1 MDFDLIM
8 NRGPKRRRLDQ
19 SEVQAQRND
28 NQYLTRPTWSDPEP
42 VGLPTAATQQY
53 YDWASYG
60 NVQPIWNENSRNAT
74 SVASVTDY
82 HIGNWDGCSYPYQPQ
97 NTAGIAPTCSYPNGV
112 ISPWPSF
119 PYTTPHFHEPSQNRM
134 PMFEPSYQQYHFYDA
149 PICQPTTSFQ
159 QWPELSL
166 NDTPP
171 QSLPYHGDQSQNQTV
186 DIEPSSAPFNPNE
199 GVYEEADEADDEGDE
214 EIVCFGMIPYISAK
228 FDQKETTQ
236 GLPTSFPVELQGSTR
251 FSGKDL
257 TNVSGQISPD
267 YSQMIQELLD
277 ETYLEL
283 HVSCITDGFR
293 SVNAQK
299 PPRGPSTISCSLEI
313 SVYGPLEVFEEL
325 GTWFEHYQVYLQD
338 PRECHQEVRYC
349 NPHRLSTDDITS
361 CPLLSDV
368 ISQSSNP
375 LQLELIAQQSDLLDE
390 LCNHQNLEETPQPS
404 VIKRELRR
412 HQKQAL
418 TFMMRREK
426 GRAFS
431 NEDPDIWE
439 MKHTNQGKYFLNRV
453 SHASQLEEPP
463 QCYGGIVADPMGLGK
478 TLTMIAL
485 VATDLDNESPDNDT
499 SRALHPKVPTTLI
512 VVPPSLI
519 GTWEEQLFEHV
530 IDGGLTCHQYHRKGR
545 RISFNKLQGTHIVLT
560 TYHTISAEW
569 DSSNKGKSSVLFSV
583 CWNRIILDEGKFT
596 RLKIHINSRMSQA
609 ICALE
614 SRSRWAVTGTPIQ
627 NRLGDLASLFK
638 FIRVHPYTDR
648 KCFDAD
654 ISRLWKTGEY
664 QEAINRLKRLSKCLI
679 LRRDKGTVSLPHRK
693 DMQCP
698 VDFSPEERSLYDNLR
713 QDTIVIIDEATNCDS
728 DSVKPGSYANVLQQ
742 IESLR
747 LVCNIGLHYHTRHD
761 KVAKNIPEA
770 NKWTKIAQ
778 TTFNLEREMVPTL
791 CLRCSS
797 ASDIT
802 ETISEGPTTTSQNP
816 LFFSCLRFICAECT
830 QSSGQNLQCGH
841 NPRCAV
847 AQVSTSGQSLETSL
861 SDVQP
866 QTDIGLPS
874 KVKALITDI
883 RNLPPHE
890 KCVVFSTWRMTL
902 DIVEAGL
909 EQSSISSV
917 RFDGKVP
924 QRSRQKVVDNFRNDL
939 SVRVM
944 LLTLSCGAAGLTLTV
959 ATRAY
964 LMEPHWNPTLEEQA
978 LARIHRIGQ
987 TQEVT
992 TIRFFMRNS
1001 FEHQVI
1007 KRQESKKYL
1016 AGLLLSPHDNGFGS
1030 ENLGRL
1036 QELSY
1041 LI

>member
-8 NRGPKRRRLDQ
+8 NRRPKRRRLDQ

-28 NQYLTRPTWSDPEP
+28 NQYLSRPTWSDPEP
-42 VGLPTAATQQY
+42 VGLPTAVTQQY
-53 YDWASYG
+53 YEWPSYG

-74 SVASVTDY
+74 SVASVTDH
-82 HIGNWDGCSYPYQPQ
+82 HIRSWGSYSYPYQPQ
-97 NTAGIAPTCSYPNGV
+97 NNVGFGPIYSYPSSVG
-112 ISPWPSF
+112 SQWPLF
-119 PYTTPHFHEPSQNRM
+119 PYTTPHFHEPSRTHV
-134 PMFEPSYQQYHFYDA
+134 PLSEPSYQQHPHYGT
-149 PICQPTTSFQ
+149 PTGQSTNSFQ
-159 QWPELSL
+159 QWPELYL
-166 NDTPP
+166 YNIPP
-171 QSLPYHGDQSQNQTV
+171 QSLPYHSDQSQNQTV
-186 DIEPSSAPFNPNE
+186 DVGPSSALLIPR
-199 GVYEEADEADDEGDE
+199 
-214 EIVCFGMIPYISAK
+214 FGMVPYISAK
-228 FDQKETTQ
+228 LDQRGATQ
-236 GLPTSFPVELQGSTR
+236 SLPMSFPVELEDSAH
-251 FSGKDL
+251 FSSKGL
-257 TNVSGQISPD
+257 SNISGQILPD
-267 YSQMIQELLD
+267 FSQMIQELLD

-283 HVSCITDGFR
+283 HASCIIDGFR

-299 PPRGPSTISCSLEI
+299 PPRGPSIIPCSLEI
-313 SVYGPLEVFEEL
+313 SVYGPLDVFEEL
-325 GTWFEHYQVYLQD
+325 GTWFEHYQVHD
-338 PRECHQEVRYC
+338 
-349 NPHRLSTDDITS
+349 
-361 CPLLSDV
+361 
-368 ISQSSNP
+368 
-375 LQLELIAQQSDLLDE
+375 
-390 LCNHQNLEETPQPS
+390 NLEEAPQPS
-404 VIKRELRR
+404 VIKRELKR

-418 TFMMRREK
+418 TFMMRRER
-426 GRAFS
+426 GWAFS
-431 NEDPDIWE
+431 DRDPDIWE
-439 MKHTNQGKYFLNRV
+439 MKHTNQGKYFFNRV
-453 SHASQLEEPP
+453 SEASQLEEPP

-485 VATDLDNESPDNDT
+485 VATDLDSEISNDNGGDEFH
-499 SRALHPKVPTTLI
+499 SKVLTTLV

-519 GTWEEQLFEHV
+519 GTWEEQLLEHV
-530 IDGGLTCHQYHRKGR
+530 IEGGLTCHQYHRRGR
-545 RISFNKLQGTHIVLT
+545 QISVNKLQSTHIVLT

-569 DSSNKGKSSVLFSV
+569 NSTN
-583 CWNRIILDEGKFT
+583 EGKLT
-596 RLKIHINSRMSQA
+596 TTAHLIRNGSSRMSQA

-638 FIRVHPYTDR
+638 FIKVYPYTDR

-679 LRRDKGTVSLPHRK
+679 LRRDKGTVSLPPRK

-713 QDTIVIIDEATNCDS
+713 QDTVVIIDEATNCDS
-728 DSVKPGSYANVLQQ
+728 DSVKPGSYTNVLQQ

-761 KVAKNIPEA
+761 KIIRNIPEA
-770 NKWTKIAQ
+770 DEWAKTAQ
-778 TTFNLEREMVPTL
+778 TIFNMEREMVPTL

-797 ASDIT
+797 ASDIP

-830 QSSGQNLQCGH
+830 QSSGQNLECGH

-992 TIRFFMRNS
+992 TVRFFMHNS

>member
-1 MDFDLIM
+1 MDLDRIM
-8 NRGPKRRRLDQ
+8 SQGPKRRRLDQ
-19 SEVQAQRND
+19 GQEQAQRTD
-28 NQYLTRPTWSDPEP
+28 TQYLTPPTWSDPEP
-42 VGLPTAATQQY
+42 IAPPTAATQQY
-53 YDWASYG
+53 YEWASYG
-60 NVQPIWNENSRNAT
+60 NVQPIWNENSINAA
-74 SVASVTDY
+74 SVTSVTDY
-82 HIGNWDGCSYPYQPQ
+82 HMGSWDSYSYPYQPQ
-97 NTAGIAPTCSYPNGV
+97 NNARIAPTYSYPNGV
-112 ISPWPSF
+112 SSQWPSF
-119 PYTTPHFHEPSQNRM
+119 PYVTPHFHEPSQNFM
-134 PMFEPSYQQYHFYDA
+134 PMFEPSYQQYRLYDT
-149 PICQPTTSFQ
+149 PIGQPTTSFQ

-166 NDTPP
+166 NYTPP
-171 QSLPYHGDQSQNQTV
+171 QSLPYHGDLSQNQTV
-186 DIEPSSAPFNPNE
+186 DIEPSSALSNPNE

-214 EIVCFGMIPYISAK
+214 EIVCFGMVPYISAK
-228 FDQKETTQ
+228 FDQKGTTQ

-299 PPRGPSTISCSLEI
+299 PPRGPSTIL
-313 SVYGPLEVFEEL
+313 
-325 GTWFEHYQVYLQD
+325 
-338 PRECHQEVRYC
+338 C
-349 NPHRLSTDDITS
+349 N
-361 CPLLSDV
+361 
-368 ISQSSNP
+368 
-375 LQLELIAQQSDLLDE
+375 E

-404 VIKRELRR
+404 VIKRELR
-412 HQKQAL
+412 
-418 TFMMRREK
+418 
-426 GRAFS
+426 S
-431 NEDPDIWE
+431 
-439 MKHTNQGKYFLNRV
+439 V
-453 SHASQLEEPP
+453 SQTSQLEEPP

-485 VATDLDNESPDNDT
+485 VATDLDSEISNDNAGDEFH
-499 SRALHPKVPTTLI
+499 SKVPTTLI

-519 GTWEEQLFEHV
+519 GTWEEQLLEHV
-530 IDGGLTCHQYHRKGR
+530 VESGLTYHQYHQKGR
-545 RISFNKLQGTHIVLT
+545 QISVNKLEGTHIVLT

-569 DSSNKGKSSVLFSV
+569 NSSNKGKSSVLFSV
-583 CWNRIILDEGKFT
+583 CWNRIILDEGKFA
-596 RLKIHINSRMSQA
+596 RLKIN
-609 ICALE
+609 
-614 SRSRWAVTGTPIQ
+614 GT
-627 NRLGDLASLFK
+627 ASL
-638 FIRVHPYTDR
+638 P
-648 KCFDAD
+648 
-654 ISRLWKTGEY
+654 
-664 QEAINRLKRLSKCLI
+664 
-679 LRRDKGTVSLPHRK
+679 PRK

-698 VDFSPEERSLYDNLR
+698 VDFNPDERALYDNLR
-713 QDTIVIIDEATNCDS
+713 ENTIVSIDEASKFGS
-728 DSVKPGSYANVLQQ
+728 DSIKPGSYANVLQQ

-747 LVCNIGLHYHTRHD
+747 LVCNIGLHYYTRHD
-761 KVAKNIPEA
+761 KVTKNIPEA
-770 NKWTKIAQ
+770 DEWAKIAQ
-778 TTFNLEREMVPTL
+778 TTFNIEREMVPIL
-791 CLRCSS
+791 CLQCSS

-802 ETISEGPTTTSQNP
+802 ETISENPTTASQNP

-830 QSSGQNLQCGH
+830 QVSGQNPKCGH
-841 NPRCAV
+841 KPRCAV

-861 SDVQP
+861 SDMQP

-883 RNLPPHE
+883 KSLPPYE
-890 KCVVFSTWRMTL
+890 KCVIFSTWRMTL

-924 QRSRQKVVDNFRNDL
+924 QRSRQKVVDNFRNDP

-964 LMEPHWNPTLEEQA
+964 LMEPHWNPTLKEQA

-992 TIRFFMRNS
+992 TVRFFMRNS

-1016 AGLLLSPHDNGFGS
+1016 AGLLLSPHDSGCGS

>member
-1 MDFDLIM
+1 MDLDRIM
-8 NRGPKRRRLDQ
+8 SRGPKRRRLDQ
-19 SEVQAQRND
+19 GQEQAQRTD
-28 NQYLTRPTWSDPEP
+28 TQYLTPPTWSDPEP
-42 VGLPTAATQQY
+42 IAPPTAATQQY
-53 YDWASYG
+53 YEWASYG
-60 NVQPIWNENSRNAT
+60 NVQPIWNENSINAA
-74 SVASVTDY
+74 SVTSVTDY
-82 HIGNWDGCSYPYQPQ
+82 HMGSWDSYSYPYQPQ
-97 NTAGIAPTCSYPNGV
+97 NNARIAPTCSYPNGV
-112 ISPWPSF
+112 SSQWPSF
-119 PYTTPHFHEPSQNRM
+119 PY
-134 PMFEPSYQQYHFYDA
+134 
-149 PICQPTTSFQ
+149 
-159 QWPELSL
+159 
-166 NDTPP
+166 
-171 QSLPYHGDQSQNQTV
+171 V
-186 DIEPSSAPFNPNE
+186 
-199 GVYEEADEADDEGDE
+199 
-214 EIVCFGMIPYISAK
+214 PYISAK
-228 FDQKETTQ
+228 FDQKGTTQ

-299 PPRGPSTISCSLEI
+299 PPRGPSTILCSLEI

-361 CPLLSDV
+361 CPLLSDL
-368 ISQSSNP
+368 ISQSSNS
-375 LQLELIAQQSDLLDE
+375 LQLELITQQSNLLDE

-418 TFMMRREK
+418 TFMMRRER
-426 GRAFS
+426 GWAFS
-431 NEDPDIWE
+431 DRDPDLWE
-439 MKHTNQGKYFLNRV
+439 MKHTNQGKYV
-453 SHASQLEEPP
+453 SQTSQLEEPP

-485 VATDLDNESPDNDT
+485 VATDLDSEISNDNAGDEFH
-499 SRALHPKVPTTLI
+499 SKVPTTLI

-519 GTWEEQLFEHV
+519 GTWEEQLL
-530 IDGGLTCHQYHRKGR
+530 DGLTYHQYHQKGR
-545 RISFNKLQGTHIVLT
+545 QISVNKLEGTHIVLT

-569 DSSNKGKSSVLFSV
+569 NSSNKGKPSVLFSV
-583 CWNRIILDEGKFT
+583 CWNRIILDEGK
-596 RLKIHINSRMSQA
+596 LK
-609 ICALE
+609 L
-614 SRSRWAVTGTPIQ
+614 
-627 NRLGDLASLFK
+627 
-638 FIRVHPYTDR
+638 
-648 KCFDAD
+648 
-654 ISRLWKTGEY
+654 
-664 QEAINRLKRLSKCLI
+664 LSKCLL
-679 LRRDKGTVSLPHRK
+679 LRRDNGTASLPPRK

-698 VDFSPEERSLYDNLR
+698 VDFNPDERALYDNLR
-713 QDTIVIIDEATNCDS
+713 ENTIVSIDEASKFGS
-728 DSVKPGSYANVLQQ
+728 DSIKPGSYANVLQQ

-747 LVCNIGLHYHTRHD
+747 LVCNIGLHYYTRHD
-761 KVAKNIPEA
+761 KVTKNIPEA
-770 NKWTKIAQ
+770 DEWAKIAQ
-778 TTFNLEREMVPTL
+778 TTFNIEREMVPIL
-791 CLRCSS
+791 CLQCSS

-802 ETISEGPTTTSQNP
+802 ETISENPTTASQNP

-830 QSSGQNLQCGH
+830 QVSGQNPKCGH
-841 NPRCAV
+841 KPRCAV

-861 SDVQP
+861 SDMQP

-883 RNLPPHE
+883 KSLPPYE
-890 KCVVFSTWRMTL
+890 KCVIFSTWRMTL

-924 QRSRQKVVDNFRNDL
+924 QRSRQKVVDNFRNDP

-944 LLTLSCGAAGLTLTV
+944 LLTLSCGAAG
-959 ATRAY
+959 
-964 LMEPHWNPTLEEQA
+964 NPTLKEQA

-992 TIRFFMRNS
+992 TVRFFMRNS
-1001 FEHQVI
+1001 FEHVRELNFLNGISDTATASYQKAGVEEI
-1007 KRQESKKYL
+1007 FSRAVTL
-1016 AGLLLSPHDNGFGS
+1016 AS
-1030 ENLGRL
+1030 
-1036 QELSY
+1036 
-1041 LI
+1041 

>member
-8 NRGPKRRRLDQ
+8 NRRPKRRRLDQ

-28 NQYLTRPTWSDPEP
+28 NQYLSRPTWSDPEP
-42 VGLPTAATQQY
+42 VGLPTAVTQQY
-53 YDWASYG
+53 YEWPSYG

-74 SVASVTDY
+74 SVASVTDH
-82 HIGNWDGCSYPYQPQ
+82 HIRSWGSYSYPYQPQ
-97 NTAGIAPTCSYPNGV
+97 NNVGFGPIYSYPSSVG
-112 ISPWPSF
+112 SQWSLF
-119 PYTTPHFHEPSQNRM
+119 PYTTPHFHEPSRTHV
-134 PMFEPSYQQYHFYDA
+134 PLSESSYQQHPHYGT
-149 PICQPTTSFQ
+149 PTGQSTNSFQ
-159 QWPELSL
+159 QWPELYVD
-166 NDTPP
+166 NTPP
-171 QSLPYHGDQSQNQTV
+171 QSLPYHSDQSQNQTV
-186 DIEPSSAPFNPNE
+186 DVGPSSALLIPHE
-199 GVYEEADEADDEGDE
+199 RVDEVVDKGDE
-214 EIVCFGMIPYISAK
+214 EIVCFGMVPYISAK
-228 FDQKETTQ
+228 LDQRRATQ
-236 GLPTSFPVELQGSTR
+236 SLPMSFPVELEDSTH
-251 FSGKDL
+251 FSGKGL
-257 TNVSGQISPD
+257 SNISGQILPD
-267 YSQMIQELLD
+267 FSQMIQELLD

-283 HVSCITDGFR
+283 HASCIIDGSR

-313 SVYGPLEVFEEL
+313 SVYGPLDVFEEL

-338 PRECHQEVRYC
+338 PRECHREVRYC

-368 ISQSSNP
+368 ISQSSNS
-375 LQLELIAQQSDLLDE
+375 LQLELITQQSDLLDE
-390 LCNHQNLEETPQPS
+390 LCSHDNLEEAPQPS
-404 VIKRELRR
+404 VIKRELKR

-418 TFMMRREK
+418 TFMMRRER
-426 GRAFS
+426 GWAFS
-431 NEDPDIWE
+431 DRDPDIWE
-439 MKHTNQGKYFLNRV
+439 MKHTNQGKYFFNRV
-453 SHASQLEEPP
+453 SEASQLEEPP

-485 VATDLDNESPDNDT
+485 VATDLDSEISNDNGGDEFH
-499 SRALHPKVPTTLI
+499 SKVLTTLI

-519 GTWEEQLFEHV
+519 GTWEEQLLEHV
-530 IDGGLTCHQYHRKGR
+530 IEGGLTCHQYHRRGR
-545 RISFNKLQGTHIVLT
+545 QISVNKLQGTHIVLT

-569 DSSNKGKSSVLFSV
+569 NSTN
-583 CWNRIILDEGKFT
+583 EGKLT
-596 RLKIHINSRMSQA
+596 TTAHLIRNGSSRMSQA

-638 FIRVHPYTDR
+638 FIRVYPYTDR

-679 LRRDKGTVSLPHRK
+679 LRRDKGTVSLPPRK

-713 QDTIVIIDEATNCDS
+713 QDTVVIIDEATNCDS

-747 LVCNIGLHYHTRHD
+747 LVCNIGLHYHTRHE

-778 TTFNLEREMVPTL
+778 TTFNMEREMVPTL

-830 QSSGQNLQCGH
+830 QSSGQNLECGH

-890 KCVVFSTWRMTL
+890 KCIVFSTWRMTL

-992 TIRFFMRNS
+992 TVRFFMRNS

>member
-1 MDFDLIM
+1 MFAT
-8 NRGPKRRRLDQ
+8 
-19 SEVQAQRND
+19 SY
-28 NQYLTRPTWSDPEP
+28 NQYPIYNAPM
-42 VGLPTAATQQY
+42 VQPTA
-53 YDWASYG
+53 
-60 NVQPIWNENSRNAT
+60 
-74 SVASVTDY
+74 
-82 HIGNWDGCSYPYQPQ
+82 
-97 NTAGIAPTCSYPNGV
+97 
-112 ISPWPSF
+112 SF
-119 PYTTPHFHEPSQNRM
+119 R
-134 PMFEPSYQQYHFYDA
+134 
-149 PICQPTTSFQ
+149 
-159 QWPELSL
+159 QWTELSVDNTL
-166 NDTPP
+166 P
-171 QSLPYHGDQSQNQTV
+171 QSIPYHSDLSQSQTV
-186 DIEPSSAPFNPNE
+186 DVKPSSVLPNPHE
-199 GVYEEADEADDEGDE
+199 GVYEVADEVDDEGYE
-214 EIVCFGMIPYISAK
+214 EIVCFGMVPYISAK
-228 FDQKETTQ
+228 FDQNRTTQ
-236 GLPTSFPVELQGSTR
+236 GLPTSFPVKLQGSTR

-257 TNVSGQISPD
+257 PNVSGQISPD

-283 HVSCITDGFR
+283 HASCIVDSFQTL
-293 SVNAQK
+293 NAQK
-299 PPRGPSTISCSLEI
+299 QSRGPLTISCSLEI
-313 SVYGPLEVFEEL
+313 SVYGPLNIFEEL

-338 PRECHQEVRYC
+338 PRECHREARYC
-349 NPHRLSTDDITS
+349 NPHRLSTDDIS
-361 CPLLSDV
+361 ACPLLSDV
-368 ISQSSNP
+368 ISQSSHS
-375 LQLELIAQQSDLLDE
+375 LQLELITQQSDLLDE
-390 LCNHQNLEETPQPS
+390 LCSHQNLEEAPQPS
-404 VIKRELRR
+404 VIKRELKR

-418 TFMMRREK
+418 TFMMRRER
-426 GRAFS
+426 GWAFS
-431 NEDPDIWE
+431 DQDPDIWQ
-439 MKHTNQGKYFLNRV
+439 MKHTGQGKYFFNRV
-453 SHASQLEEPP
+453 SQASQLEEPP

-485 VATDLDNESPDNDT
+485 VATDLDNEIPNDD
-499 SRALHPKVPTTLI
+499 SGEEFYPKVPTTLI

-530 IDGGLTCHQYHRKGR
+530 IEGGLTCHQYHRKGR
-545 RISFNKLQGTHIVLT
+545 QISVNKLKGTNIVLT

-569 DSSNKGKSSVLFSV
+569 SSSNKGTSSILFSV
-583 CWNRIILDEGKFT
+583 FWNRIILDEAHLI
-596 RLKIHINSRMSQA
+596 RNSNSRMSQA
-609 ICALE
+609 MCALE

-627 NRLGDLASLFK
+627 NRLGDLASLFR
-638 FIRVHPYTDR
+638 FVRVHPYTDL

-664 QEAINRLKRLSKCLI
+664 QEAIKRLKRLSKCLL
-679 LRRDKGTVSLPHRK
+679 LRRDKGTVSLPPRK

-698 VDFSPEERSLYDNLR
+698 VDFNPEERALYDNLR
-713 QDTIVIIDEATNCDS
+713 ENTIISIDEASKCDS
-728 DSVKPGSYANVLQQ
+728 DSIKPGSYANVLQQ

-761 KVAKNIPEA
+761 KVIKNTPEA
-770 NKWTKIAQ
+770 DEWAKTAQ
-778 TTFNLEREMVPTL
+778 ATFNMEREMVPIF

-802 ETISEGPTTTSQNP
+802 ETISEGPATTSQNP
-816 LFFSCLRFICAECT
+816 LFFSCLRFVCSECT
-830 QSSGQNLQCGH
+830 QSPGQNPECGH

-861 SDVQP
+861 SDMQP

-883 RNLPPHE
+883 NSLPSYE
-890 KCVVFSTWRMTL
+890 KCVIFSTWRMTL
-902 DIVEAGL
+902 KIVEAGL
-909 EQSSISSV
+909 KQSSISSV
-917 RFDGKVP
+917 RFDGNVP
-924 QRSRQKVVDNFRNDL
+924 QKSRQNVVDKFRNDP

-992 TIRFFMRNS
+992 TVRFFMRNS
-1001 FEHQVI
+1001 FEHQVM

-1016 AGLLLSPHDNGFGS
+1016 AGLLLSPHDNVCGS

-1036 QELSY
+1036 QELSS

>member
-8 NRGPKRRRLDQ
+8 NRRPKRRRLDQ

-28 NQYLTRPTWSDPEP
+28 NKYLSRPTWSDPEP
-42 VGLPTAATQQY
+42 VGLPTAVTQQY
-53 YDWASYG
+53 YEWPSYG

-74 SVASVTDY
+74 SVASVTDH
-82 HIGNWDGCSYPYQPQ
+82 HIRSWGSYSYPYQPQ
-97 NTAGIAPTCSYPNGV
+97 NNVGFGPIYSYPSSVG
-112 ISPWPSF
+112 SQWSLF
-119 PYTTPHFHEPSQNRM
+119 PYTTPHFHEPSRTHV
-134 PMFEPSYQQYHFYDA
+134 PLSESSYQQHPHYGT
-149 PICQPTTSFQ
+149 PTGQSTNSFQ
-159 QWPELSL
+159 QWPELYVD
-166 NDTPP
+166 NTPP

-186 DIEPSSAPFNPNE
+186 DIEPSSAPFNPND
-199 GVYEEADEADDEGDE
+199 GAYEEVDEADDEGDE

-267 YSQMIQELLD
+267 YSQMIQELLN

-325 GTWFEHYQVYLQD
+325 GTWFEHYQVHD
-338 PRECHQEVRYC
+338 
-349 NPHRLSTDDITS
+349 
-361 CPLLSDV
+361 
-368 ISQSSNP
+368 
-375 LQLELIAQQSDLLDE
+375 
-390 LCNHQNLEETPQPS
+390 NLEEAPQPS
-404 VIKRELRR
+404 VIKRELKR

-418 TFMMRREK
+418 TFMMRRER
-426 GRAFS
+426 GWAFS
-431 NEDPDIWE
+431 DRDPDIWE
-439 MKHTNQGKYFLNRV
+439 MKHTNQGKYFFNRV
-453 SHASQLEEPP
+453 SEASQLEEPP

-485 VATDLDNESPDNDT
+485 VATDLDSEISNDNGGDEFH
-499 SRALHPKVPTTLI
+499 SKVLTTLI
-512 VVPPSLI
+512 VVPPSPHLI
-519 GTWEEQLFEHV
+519 RNG
-530 IDGGLTCHQYHRKGR
+530 
-545 RISFNKLQGTHIVLT
+545 S
-560 TYHTISAEW
+560 
-569 DSSNKGKSSVLFSV
+569 
-583 CWNRIILDEGKFT
+583 
-596 RLKIHINSRMSQA
+596 SRMSQA

-638 FIRVHPYTDR
+638 FIRVYPYTDR

-679 LRRDKGTVSLPHRK
+679 LRRDKGTVSLPPRK

-713 QDTIVIIDEATNCDS
+713 QDTVVIIDEATNCDS

-747 LVCNIGLHYHTRHD
+747 LVCNVGLHYHTRHE

-778 TTFNLEREMVPTL
+778 TTFNMEREMVPTL

-830 QSSGQNLQCGH
+830 QSSGQNLECGH

-890 KCVVFSTWRMTL
+890 KCIVFSTWRMTL

-944 LLTLSCGAAGLTLTV
+944 LLTLSCGAAG
-959 ATRAY
+959 
-964 LMEPHWNPTLEEQA
+964 NPTLEEQA

-992 TIRFFMRNS
+992 TVRFFMRNS
-1001 FEHQVI
+1001 FEHV
-1007 KRQESKKYL
+1007 R
-1016 AGLLLSPHDNGFGS
+1016 
-1030 ENLGRL
+1030 
-1036 QELSY
+1036 ELSFLNDISDTATASY
-1041 LI
+1041 QKAGIEEISGRAIALAT

>member
-1 MDFDLIM
+1 MDLDRIRS
-8 NRGPKRRRLDQ
+8 RGPKRRRLDQ
-19 SEVQAQRND
+19 GQEQAQRTNT
-28 NQYLTRPTWSDPEP
+28 QYPTPPTWSNPEP
-42 VGLPTAATQQY
+42 IGAPTAATQQY
-53 YDWASYG
+53 YEWASYG
-60 NVQPIWNENSRNAT
+60 NVQPIWNENSINAT
-74 SVASVTDY
+74 SAASVTDY
-82 HIGNWDGCSYPYQPQ
+82 HMGSWDSYSYPYQPQ
-97 NTAGIAPTCSYPNGV
+97 NNARIAPTYSYPNGV
-112 ISPWPSF
+112 GSQWPSF
-119 PYTTPHFHEPSQNRM
+119 PYVTPHFHEPSQNLM
-134 PMFEPSYQQYHFYDA
+134 PMFEPSYQQYPLYDA
-149 PICQPTTSFQ
+149 PI
-159 QWPELSL
+159 
-166 NDTPP
+166 
-171 QSLPYHGDQSQNQTV
+171 
-186 DIEPSSAPFNPNE
+186 
-199 GVYEEADEADDEGDE
+199 GDE
-214 EIVCFGMIPYISAK
+214 ETVCFGMVPYISAK
-228 FDQKETTQ
+228 LDQKGTKQ

-257 TNVSGQISPD
+257 TNVSGHISPD

-368 ISQSSNP
+368 ISQSSNY
-375 LQLELIAQQSDLLDE
+375 LQFELISQQSDLLDE
-390 LCNHQNLEETPQPS
+390 LCSHDNLEEAPQPS
-404 VIKRELRR
+404 VIKRELKR

-418 TFMMRREK
+418 TFMMRRER
-426 GRAFS
+426 GWAFS
-431 NEDPDIWE
+431 DRDPDIWE
-439 MKHTNQGKYFLNRV
+439 MKHTNQGKYFFNSV
-453 SHASQLEEPP
+453 SQTSQLEEPP

-485 VATDLDNESPDNDT
+485 VATDLDSEISNDNGGDEFH
-499 SRALHPKVPTTLI
+499 SKVPTTLI

-519 GTWEEQLFEHV
+519 GTWEEQLLEHV
-530 IDGGLTCHQYHRKGR
+530 VEGGLTCHQYHRKDR
-545 RISFNKLQGTHIVLT
+545 QISVNKLKDTHIVLT
-560 TYHTISAEW
+560 TYHTVSAEW
-569 DSSNKGKSSVLFSV
+569 NSLNKGNSSVLFSV
-583 CWNRIILDEGKFT
+583 CWHRIILDEAHLI
-596 RLKIHINSRMSQA
+596 RNSNSRMSQA

-638 FIRVHPYTDR
+638 FVRVHPYTDR
-648 KCFDAD
+648 KCFDVD

-664 QEAINRLKRLSKCLI
+664 QEAIKRLKRLSKCLL
-679 LRRDKGTVSLPHRK
+679 LRRDKGTVSLPPRK

-698 VDFSPEERSLYDNLR
+698 VDFSPEERALYDNLR
-713 QDTIVIIDEATNCDS
+713 QNTIVSIDKASKYGS
-728 DSVKPGSYANVLQQ
+728 DSIKPGSYANVLQQ

-761 KVAKNIPEA
+761 KVIRSIPEA
-770 NKWTKIAQ
+770 DAWAKIAQ
-778 TTFNLEREMVPTL
+778 TTFNMEREMAL
-791 CLRCSS
+791 IICLRCSS

-802 ETISEGPTTTSQNP
+802 ETISDGPATTSQNP

-830 QSSGQNLQCGH
+830 QSSGQNIECGH

-861 SDVQP
+861 SDMQP

-883 RNLPPHE
+883 KSLPPHE

-924 QRSRQKVVDNFRNDL
+924 QRSRQKVVDNFRNDP
-939 SVRVM
+939 SVHVM

-987 TQEVT
+987 TREVT
-992 TIRFFMRNS
+992 TVRFFMRDS

-1016 AGLLLSPHDNGFGS
+1016 AGLLLSPHDTGFGS

-1036 QELSY
+1036 QELSS

>member
-1 MDFDLIM
+1 MDLDRIM
-8 NRGPKRRRLDQ
+8 SRGPKRRRLDQ
-19 SEVQAQRND
+19 GEGQAQSND
-28 NQYLTRPTWSDPEP
+28 IQYLTPATWSDPEP
-42 VGLPTAATQQY
+42 VGPPTVATQQHY
-53 YDWASYG
+53 EWAYS
-60 NVQPIWNENSRNAT
+60 NVQPIWNENSGNAT
-74 SVASVTDY
+74 AVASVTNY
-82 HIGNWDGCSYPYQPQ
+82 HIGSWDSYSYPYQPQ
-97 NTAGIAPTCSYPNGV
+97 NSAGIAPNYSYPNGV
-112 ISPWPSF
+112 ISPWPAFSNN
-119 PYTTPHFHEPSQNRM
+119 TPHFHEPSRNCI
-134 PMFEPSYQQYHFYDA
+134 PMLEPSYQQYPLYDA
-149 PICQPTTSFQ
+149 SIGQPSASFQ
-159 QWPELSL
+159 QWPELCF
-166 NDTPP
+166 NYMPP
-171 QSLPYHGDQSQNQTV
+171 QSLPYHDDISQNQMFDV
-186 DIEPSSAPFNPNE
+186 EPSSALLNPNE
-199 GVYEEADEADDEGDE
+199 RVADEGDDEGDVEGYE
-214 EIVCFGMIPYISAK
+214 EIVCFGMVTYISAK
-228 FDQKETTQ
+228 LDQKGATQ
-236 GLPTSFPVELQGSTR
+236 RLAASFPVQLEDSTR
-251 FSGKDL
+251 FFGKDL
-257 TNVSGQISPD
+257 SDICGQISPE
-267 YSQMIQELLD
+267 YSKMIQELLG
-277 ETYLEL
+277 EAYLEL
-283 HVSCITDGFR
+283 HVSCIIGGFL
-293 SVNAQK
+293 SLNAQK
-299 PPRGPSTISCSLEI
+299 PPRGPSPISCSLEI
-313 SVYGPLEVFEEL
+313 SVYGPLGVFEEL
-325 GTWFEHYQVYLQD
+325 GTWFEHYQ
-338 PRECHQEVRYC
+338 
-349 NPHRLSTDDITS
+349 
-361 CPLLSDV
+361 
-368 ISQSSNP
+368 
-375 LQLELIAQQSDLLDE
+375 LELITQQSDLLDE
-390 LCNHQNLEETPQPS
+390 LCSHDNLEEAPQPS
-404 VIKRELRR
+404 VIKRELKR

-418 TFMMRREK
+418 TFMMHREK

-439 MKHTNQGKYFLNRV
+439 VKHTNQGKYFLNRV

-499 SRALHPKVPTTLI
+499 SGALHPKVPTTLI

-679 LRRDKGTVSLPHRK
+679 LRRDKGTVSLPPRK

-728 DSVKPGSYANVLQQ
+728 DSVKPGSCANVLQQ

-747 LVCNIGLHYHTRHD
+747 LVCNIGLYYHTRHD

-778 TTFNLEREMVPTL
+778 TTFNMEREMVPTL

-830 QSSGQNLQCGH
+830 QSSGQNLECGH

-992 TIRFFMRNS
+992 TVRFFMRNS